1 MIDGRKIFDQPVRN
15 NLRTYDSIQIVGLGQ
30 GDNYKTGS
38 LLDYSHFKDYYKMVT
53 INLSKQQALNADP
66 NSIQQI
72 NFTGSL
78 DQGAGATMFFII
90 EEAKD
95 TILDFSQG
103 TVGVL

>member
-30 GDNYKTGS
+30 GDNYKTGC

-72 NFTGSL
+72 NFTGIL